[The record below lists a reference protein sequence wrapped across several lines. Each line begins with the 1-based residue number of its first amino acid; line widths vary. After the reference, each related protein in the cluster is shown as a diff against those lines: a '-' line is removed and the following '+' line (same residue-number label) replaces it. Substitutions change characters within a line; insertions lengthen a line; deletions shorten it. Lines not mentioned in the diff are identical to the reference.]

1 MWSLKRVIVEVHHR
15 SIWQVLAV
23 YLLGAAA
30 GYQVVQSLTE
40 GLSLPSWF
48 PALAVILFIVLLPV
62 VLATAVV
69 REEKPDTGA
78 RGPEAKAADEAPD
91 TAIERSAEIGPRVLT
106 WRRALLGLVYVFAL
120 WGAIAAGWLALGKPP
135 VPLTSDTE
143 LQALQTKLV
152 VLPFENLGEPED
164 EYFADGLTEEIS
176 SRLAEIPELGVIS
189 RTSAIQYKDTEASIR
204 EIGLELGVQ
213 YVLEGTVRW
222 ERQAAGPGQPSRVRV
237 TPQLIRV
244 ADDTNIWSE
253 RYDEVLADIFRVQT
267 DIAENVARALDITL
281 LEPQR
286 SSLASRPTDNLEAYD
301 LYLRGNDYYKER
313 FLEENARR
321 AIEMYEAAI
330 ELDPSFAQARAALAR
345 GRVWLHHQFGRT
357 SELPR
362 ARAAVEE
369 ALQLAPDLAEA
380 HMAMGDYHYYGRR
393 DYEQALEHYVLVQRR
408 QPSNADALA
417 LIAWAQRR
425 QGEWERSLANAA
437 RALELDPRNTVTLIG
452 QGMSHFYLG
461 HYAEAEP
468 YFLRAVELAPQV
480 PYYHRWTAFLYLA
493 WDGTT
498 TRAERIVEEVDA
510 FEPGMLLVGSET
522 SWVLLDVFGEA
533 LAASLDRLD
542 LEVPDVDSAYY
553 YLARGQVSYQLGHA
567 ESARAYYDSAR
578 VVLETRVADS
588 PGQFAPHSALGIAYA
603 GLGRCADAIRE
614 GRRGVELLPVSR
626 DAMTGPERIREL
638 ARIYVMCLEYDAAIE
653 QLEYLL
659 SVVAYVSPRLLRL
672 DPFWR
677 PLRGRPAFERLVSSG
692 TW

>member
-1 MWSLKRVIVEVHHR
+1 MWGLKRVIIEVHRR

-40 GLSLPSWF
+40 GLGLPSWF

-62 VLATAVV
+62 VLAAAVV
-69 REEKPDTGA
+69 REEKPDTA
-78 RGPEAKAADEAPD
+78 RRPEAAAEGEARA
-91 TAIERSAEIGPRVLT
+91 TTIERSTESGHRVLT

-120 WGAIAAGWLALGKPP
+120 WGAIAAGWLALGTPP

-143 LQALQTKLV
+143 LRALQTKLV
-152 VLPFENLGEPED
+152 ILPFENLGEPED

-189 RTSAIQYKDTEASIR
+189 RTSAMQYKDTDATIR

-222 ERQAAGPGQPSRVRV
+222 ERRAPAPGDPSRVRV

-286 SSLASRPTDNLEAYD
+286 NSLASRPTENLDAYD

-313 FLEENARR
+313 FLEENARS

-330 ELDPSFAQARAALAR
+330 ALDPRFAQARAALAR
-345 GRVWLHHQFGRT
+345 GRVWLHHQFGRS

-417 LIAWAQRR
+417 LAAWAQRR
-425 QGEWERSLANAA
+425 QGEWERSLANAE

-452 QGMSHFYLG
+452 QGMSYFYLG
-461 HYAEAEP
+461 RYAEAEP
-468 YFLRAVELAPQV
+468 YFLRAIELAPQV
-480 PYYHRWTAFLYLA
+480 PYYHRWTAYLYLS

-498 TRAERIVEEVDA
+498 TRAERVIEEIDA

-522 SWVLLDVFGEA
+522 SWVLLDVFGEE

-542 LEVPDVDSAYY
+542 LDDPDVDSAYY
-553 YLARGQVSYQLGHA
+553 YLARGQVNSQMGHA
-567 ESARAYYDSAR
+567 DSARAYYDSAR
-578 VVLETRVADS
+578 VVLEARVAAS
-588 PGQFAPHSALGIAYA
+588 PGQFAPHSELGTAYA

-626 DAMTGPERIREL
+626 DAMTGPERVREL
-638 ARIYVMCLEYDAAIE
+638 ARIYVMCGEYDAAIE
-653 QLEYLL
+653 QLEYML
-659 SVVAYVSPRLLRL
+659 SVVAYVSPQLLRL

-677 PLRGRPAFERLVSSG
+677 PLRGRPAFEQLLGGGS
-692 TW
+692 